1 MTIPPNVKYQDRFL
15 IAYREARVKERVMAG
30 MRISV
35 NLYCDYSNK
44 QGKGLK
50 KTIYFHIVLSRLR
63 YWIASERCSIRTLL
77 LWSRSAIV
85 LLTLSILLYAL
96 AEIPSSVMA

>member
-1 MTIPPNVKYQDRFL
+1 MFL

-44 QGKGLK
+44 QGKGLNK
-50 KTIYFHIVLSRLR
+50 KI
-63 YWIASERCSIRTLL
+63 
-77 LWSRSAIV
+77 
-85 LLTLSILLYAL
+85 
-96 AEIPSSVMA
+96 